1 MSVTQA
7 WLLIGLPALILG
19 MTMFIGRSPLRTG
32 LGYLILLA
40 GFGGMAAFGRAGG
53 ALFGGLLA
61 LLFAAGRGGATEDDP
76 QLATPGNDVRG
87 WAGSDRDQD
96 AATSPRG

>member
-1 MSVTQA
+1 MSVIQA
-7 WLLIGLPALILG
+7 WLLFGLPALILG
-19 MTMFIGRSPLRTG
+19 LTLFIGRSPLRTA
-32 LGYLILLA
+32 LGYLVLLT
-40 GFGGMAAFGRAGG
+40 GFATMAVYGRAGA

-96 AATSPRG
+96 AADSPRA